1 MNNWVYIVKN
11 KAIFMQF
18 LLNTQFDGHLTDCK
32 N

>member
-1 MNNWVYIVKN
+1 
-11 KAIFMQF
+11 MQF